1 MNNTQNIAYLFA
13 KPVFTILFISEK
25 QKITKLK
32 GDNMDIE
39 NIVSLTSSIISL
51 IGIIIYAV
59 IYLKNSK
66 KTKTEK
72 INLVLEKIKKYVNDA
87 NTYMPEATTNQ
98 KINYIVAEIKD
109 DLQNANLKLSDK
121 KIKEKVEEKVE

>member
-1 MNNTQNIAYLFA
+1 MSIIAYLFE
-13 KPVFTILFISEK
+13 KPVFVILFINEK
-25 QKITKLK
+25 QKLK
-32 GDNMDIE
+32 GVIMNIE
-39 NIVSLTSSIISL
+39 NIISLTSSITSL

-72 INLVLEKIKKYVNDA
+72 INLILEKIKEYVNDA

-121 KIKEKVEEKVE
+121 KIKKKVEEKVE

>member
-1 MNNTQNIAYLFA
+1 
-13 KPVFTILFISEK
+13 
-25 QKITKLK
+25 
-32 GDNMDIE
+32 MDIE

-59 IYLKNSK
+59 IYLKISK

-72 INLVLEKIKKYVNDA
+72 INLVLEKIKEYVNDA
-87 NTYMPEATTNQ
+87 NNYMPEATTNQ

-121 KIKEKVEEKVE
+121 KIKEKVEEKVEWTTKECGIN

>member
-1 MNNTQNIAYLFA
+1 MN
-13 KPVFTILFISEK
+13 
-25 QKITKLK
+25 
-32 GDNMDIE
+32 IE

-72 INLVLEKIKKYVNDA
+72 INLVLEKIKEYVNDA

-121 KIKEKVEEKVE
+121 KIKKKVEEKVE

>member
-1 MNNTQNIAYLFA
+1 MN
-13 KPVFTILFISEK
+13 
-25 QKITKLK
+25 
-32 GDNMDIE
+32 IE

-72 INLVLEKIKKYVNDA
+72 INLVLEKIKEYVNDA
-87 NTYMPEATTNQ
+87 NTYMPGATTNQ

-109 DLQNANLKLSDK
+109 DLQNEKLKLSDK